1 MQITIVQSEIEKAII
16 DYIKSQV
23 SVRDDMEIDID
34 LRATRGAE
42 GFQAIIDIHPKRS
55 GGSSKTST
63 PKGGGGSSS
72 KSSNDKPLKIA
83 ETVAGAKSSGR
94 GSSKSTPSKAQDNE
108 TPTAVNDA
116 AKVEPE
122 TQVEGQP
129 GSEASYA
136 PAVRESEAAA
146 EPQAEPEVAET
157 PKKTLSLFAQ
167 KKAEPA
173 VEAEVEAEA
182 ASDQPAGEVKSIFG
196 GLKRPVNA

>member
-129 GSEASYA
+129 DPEASYA
-136 PAVRESEAAA
+136 PAVVEAAA